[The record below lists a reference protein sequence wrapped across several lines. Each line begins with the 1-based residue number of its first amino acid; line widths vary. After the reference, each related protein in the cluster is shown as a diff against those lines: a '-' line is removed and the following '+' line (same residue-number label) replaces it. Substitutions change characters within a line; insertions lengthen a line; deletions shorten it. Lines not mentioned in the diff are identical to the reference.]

1 MNGTQEAPAGAPLAA
16 HFEAKRR
23 IMATVKQMEERG
35 EKLEEATPEE
45 ILEAASKAAETV
57 FKFDFSI
64 SADGTDADAGETSAK
79 KRRNRKRSKK
89 RRAKKAGEQDDA
101 AKTSEGATTGRPDA
115 VPVTPAPQRGNAK
128 GGDRSKESSAA
139 KQKKQEPANGTAAKP
154 SSFLKLRKATGT
166 ESEVA
171 KMHLRYGQGRRNLAA
186 IRQRELRKKAA
197 DAHAEYGTA
206 ASGDF
211 KFNFAASS

>member
-64 SADGTDADAGETSAK
+64 SETAEADAEGEGSAK
-79 KRRNRKRSKK
+79 KRNRNRKRRKK
-89 RRAKKAGEQDDA
+89 RRAKKAGEQADDGEAAEKSEDA
-101 AKTSEGATTGRPDA
+101 ASGRPTDA
-115 VPVTPAPQRGNAK
+115 
-128 GGDRSKESSAA
+128 AA
-139 KQKKQEPANGTAAKP
+139 KPAQGKQQQQKQQKKQEATTASKGPAAKSA

-186 IRQRELRKKAA
+186 TRQRELRKKTADDSAA
-197 DAHAEYGTA
+197 A

-211 KFNFAASS
+211 KFNFS

>member
-23 IMATVKQMEERG
+23 ILTTVKQMEERG

-64 SADGTDADAGETSAK
+64 SDSAEADAK
-79 KRRNRKRSKK
+79 KRSRNRKRSKK
-89 RRAKKAGEQDDA
+89 RRPKKTVEQVSDNEAAEKSEDA
-101 AKTSEGATTGRPDA
+101 ASGRPTDVA
-115 VPVTPAPQRGNAK
+115 PAAKPAPG
-128 GGDRSKESSAA
+128 
-139 KQKKQEPANGTAAKP
+139 KQKKQQGTTPKSTNDKPA

-166 ESEVA
+166 ESEVT
-171 KMHLRYGQGRRNLAA
+171 KMQLRYGHGRRNLAA
-186 IRQRELRKKAA
+186 TRQRELRKKAA
-197 DAHAEYGTA
+197 DDGSTA
-206 ASGDF
+206 TASDDF
-211 KFNFAASS
+211 KFNFATKT